1 MGTQATI
8 IQSIPLAKTQA
19 RGGQDLNIVKPPSSS
34 VRLGFR
40 LEFRLELRGKP
51 LASPFP
57 GFLVQA
63 DVTVTSPAV
72 MIDR

>member
-8 IQSIPLAKTQA
+8 IRSIHLAETRA
-19 RGGQDLNIVKPPSSS
+19 GGQDLNIFKPPSSS
-34 VRLGFR
+34 VWLEFR
-40 LEFRLELRGKP
+40 LEFRLPLRGEP

-57 GFLVQA
+57 GFWVQA
-63 DVTVTSPAV
+63 VVTVTSPEV

>member
-8 IQSIPLAKTQA
+8 IRSIHLAKTQA
-19 RGGQDLNIVKPPSSS
+19 GGQDLNIFKPPSSS
-34 VRLGFR
+34 VW
-40 LEFRLELRGKP
+40 LEFRLPLRGEP

-57 GFLVQA
+57 GFWVQA
-63 DVTVTSPAV
+63 VVTVTSPEV